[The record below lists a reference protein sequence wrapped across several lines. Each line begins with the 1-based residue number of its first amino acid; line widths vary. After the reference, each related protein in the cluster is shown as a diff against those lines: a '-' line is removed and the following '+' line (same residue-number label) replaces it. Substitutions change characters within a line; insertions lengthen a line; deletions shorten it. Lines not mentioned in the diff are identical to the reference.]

1 MSWKTSLVD
10 LIAAVLRPGWRT
22 EALAVPLAA
31 LLRLAGPRASIA
43 RRNLEF
49 ALPNASPQER
59 ARLLRGT
66 YEHMIR
72 VGLET
77 IMLQRDPK
85 LALEWADAEGAE
97 RLDALRGKPA
107 ILLTGHVGN
116 WELMACWIAQ
126 RGHKVTAIVRES
138 DDREERGLIAA
149 IRGRMGVASMSKRA
163 PMTRAVSLLRRG
175 EFLGILPDQHGGN
188 DGISVPFFG
197 LETSTSIGPAV
208 FAYLTGAPLIPIFT
222 RRVAR
227 GRHKIRIAPP
237 IEWDKL
243 ANRDDTIREITR
255 KINGTIEQMV
265 LEAPDQ
271 WLAQHKRFKEYYG
284 GGR

>member
-1 MSWKTSLVD
+1 MKTALVD
-10 LIAAVLRPGWRT
+10 LTAAVLRPGWRG
-22 EALAVPLAA
+22 EALAVPLTA
-31 LLRLAGPRASIA
+31 LLRLAGPRSAVA
-43 RRNLEF
+43 LKNLEL
-49 ALPNASPQER
+49 ALPDASPREL

-66 YEHMIR
+66 YGHMIR

-77 IMLQRDPK
+77 VMLQRDPK
-85 LALEWADAEGAE
+85 LALEWVDAEGTE
-97 RLDALRGKPA
+97 RLDALRGKAA

-149 IRGRMGVASMSKRA
+149 MRERMGVLSMSKRA

-188 DGISVPFFG
+188 DGIPSPFFG

-222 RRVAR
+222 RRVAPC
-227 GRHKIRIAPP
+227 RHKIRVAPP
-237 IEWDKL
+237 IEWEKL
-243 ANRDDTIREITR
+243 ASRDDTIREITR
-255 KINGTIEQMV
+255 RINGTIEEMV
-265 LEAPDQ
+265 REAPDQ

-284 GGR
+284 NPPGR